1 LIHPHTEL
9 RFINHEIGFGVFATQ
24 FIPRGTLTWVCDE
37 LDQFVDPARVAAL
50 PPFYRK
56 LLDTYTFR
64 DRLGRHVL
72 CWDLARFMNHS
83 CAPCCLGPDSSF
95 EVAVR
100 DIRPGEELTDDYA
113 SLHLQAHESFRC
125 HCGVAGCR
133 QWVSADDV
141 PRREPVWERLIEEA
155 MRLPTQVPQPLA
167 PILLDAVK
175 RRRIGAPELAAL
187 QPLVDQLHHRPGSL
201 PALAIADSVRLSE
214 TMRD

>member
-1 LIHPHTEL
+1 LLHPHTEL
-9 RFINHEIGFGVFATQ
+9 RFINHQIGFGVFATQ

-50 PPFYRK
+50 PASYRK

-100 DIRPGEELTDDYA
+100 DIRAGEELTDDYA

-125 HCGVAGCR
+125 HCGIAQCR
-133 QWVSADDV
+133 RWVSADDV
-141 PRREPVWERLIEEA
+141 SKCEPEWEHQIEEA
-155 MRLPTQVPQPLA
+155 MRLPPKVPQPLA
-167 PILLDAVK
+167 PMLLNAVK
-175 RRRIGAPELAAL
+175 RHRIGPMELQLL
-187 QPLVDQLHHRPGSL
+187 QPLVDQLVHRQGPW
-201 PALAIADSVRLSE
+201 PARALTEGVGLTDA
-214 TMRD
+214 MRD

>member
-37 LDQFVDPARVAAL
+37 LDQFVDPARVAVL

-83 CAPCCLGPDSSF
+83 CAPCCLGPDSTF

-100 DIRPGEELTDDYA
+100 DIRPGDELTDDYA

-125 HCGVAGCR
+125 HCGAAGCR

-141 PRREPVWERLIEEA
+141 PRCEPEWERLIEVA
-155 MRLPTQVPQPLA
+155 MRLPTRVPQPLA
-167 PILLDAVK
+167 SILLDAVK
-175 RRRIGAPELAAL
+175 HQRVGPIELEML
-187 QPLVDQLHHRPGSL
+187 QPLVDQLYHRQSSL
-201 PALAIADSVRLSE
+201 PALAIADGIPLSE
-214 TMRD
+214 AIRD